1 MHSIIH
7 QDLFATIEANNI
19 PIKSAAISY
28 LPDRLL
34 TNNEYSKQLFCDNFC
49 QNKPYALALLKTHI
63 GNILNISIPMFES
76 DLYLDQANTIQHI
89 EAAILK
95 ASKMKAKSV
104 TLTGLLPSASSH
116 GEELFKKDIPPSL
129 LKIMTGHDITHVAIL
144 LTLENCLNVTR
155 RNLAQETIGFV
166 GLGAIGTQI
175 LQILMRHYQHPKKI
189 ILCDLYKNKEK
200 LQLLA
205 TSLREQDNYTGEI
218 LIVDS
223 HDKIPEK
230 FYEATLIIG
239 ASNVPNII
247 EVHQLQ
253 AGTILIDDS
262 APPILSLEDARCRF
276 EKQHDILYI
285 EAGLLRS
292 PYTIDQIIS
301 LPQGLDIPLF
311 KEDYESCFEIAGCIL
326 SGLVTNLEQS
336 QQSFERNYM
345 YLRQLAFRAPRLQF
359 HGYFH
364 EKTPWFHTFV
374 KDHQHLTFSPELN
387 KFCQKQGII
396 S

>member
-7 QDLFATIEANNI
+7 QNLLTTIEASNI

-34 TNNEYSKQLFCDNFC
+34 TNKKYSKQQFCDSFC

-76 DLYLDQANTIQHI
+76 DLYLNQANTIKHI
-89 EAAILK
+89 EEAILIASEMDAK
-95 ASKMKAKSV
+95 AV
-104 TLTGLLPSASSH
+104 TLTGLLPSASNH
-116 GEELFKKDIPPSL
+116 GEALFKNDIQPSS
-129 LKIMTGHDITHVAIL
+129 KIMTGHDITHVAML
-144 LTLENCLNVTR
+144 LTLEKCLDTTH
-155 RNLAQETIGFV
+155 RNLVQETVGFL

-200 LQLLA
+200 LQILA
-205 TSLREQDNYTGEI
+205 ASLREHDNFTGEI

-223 HDKIPEK
+223 HDKIPEA
-230 FYEATLIIG
+230 FYASTLIIG

-253 AGTILIDDS
+253 PGTIIIDDS
-262 APPILSLEDARCRF
+262 APPALSLEDARCRF

-292 PYTIDQIIS
+292 PYPIQQIIS
-301 LPQGLDIPLF
+301 LPKGLDVPLF
-311 KEDYESCFEIAGCIL
+311 KNDDESCFEIAGCIL
-326 SGLVTNLEQS
+326 SGLVTDLEKNK
-336 QQSFERNYM
+336 QSFKNNYA
-345 YLRQLAFRAPRLQF
+345 YLQQLAFSSPRFQF

-364 EKTPWFHTFV
+364 EKTPAFQAFV
-374 KDHQHLTFSPELN
+374 KDYKHGAFSSELN
-387 KFCQKQGII
+387 RFCEK
-396 S
+396 